1 MATFREGGG
10 EEIFTFEID
19 CDLCFVKGLG
29 KGELA
34 DLQFA
39 GRNVP
44 AFLLGERNAAI
55 VLRSCQHF
63 GASSLERL
71 QGMTESMW
79 GEGGGFHLR
88 DVPCDVRI

>member
-1 MATFREGGG
+1 MATSQEGSGG
-10 EEIFTFEID
+10 EIFAFEID
-19 CDLCFVKGLG
+19 CDLCFVKGQG

-34 DLQFA
+34 DLQFT

-44 AFLLGERNAAI
+44 AFFLGERNDAI

-71 QGMTESMW
+71 QGITEHV